1 MTEDDVLTALG
12 NLIAVTTGW
21 NDQATE
27 QYAHEL
33 IGLDDGEVLL
43 EACRAIGR
51 TWNESRRPPLADIRT
66 MYRRLAERKQ
76 QQEAMTRRALQGG
89 YMPPAQ
95 GVKVARDAY
104 VAECRKQ
111 NREPNLTY
119 FDQIM
124 RKVTQ

>member
-21 NDQATE
+21 NDLATE

-43 EACRAIGR
+43 EACRTIGR

-66 MYRRLAERKQ
+66 MYRRLAERKE
-76 QQEAMTRRALQGG
+76 QQEALNRRALQGG
-89 YMPPAQ
+89 YLSPAQ
-95 GVKVARDAY
+95 GVEIARRSY
-104 VAECRKQ
+104 IAECQRQ
-111 NREPNLTY
+111 GREPNLTY

-124 RKVTQ
+124 AKVTQ

>member
-1 MTEDDVLTALG
+1 VALG
-12 NLIAVTTGW
+12 NLAAVTTGW
-21 NDQATE
+21 NDQAIE
-27 QYAHEL
+27 QYARDL
-33 IGLDDGEVLL
+33 VGLDDGEVLL
-43 EACRAIGR
+43 EACRTIGR

-76 QQEAMTRRALQGG
+76 QQEALNRRALQGG
-89 YMPPAQ
+89 YLPPAQ

-124 RKVTQ
+124 AKVTQ